1 MTCNAGAEVESEP
14 SMTAS
19 IAMALVFAALD
30 PQHTAWTAL
39 LQRHVHAG
47 AVDYAGLKKDEGEL
61 DAYLRQLASVKRDEF
76 DAFGRGAQLAFR
88 INAYNAFAVRLILD
102 HYPVASIRDIGFL
115 PGAAFR
121 SSFIPFLGESVSL
134 DEVEAGLRQMGDPRI
149 HFAIVCASK
158 SCPELRAEAYQSAD
172 LDRQLE
178 DATERF
184 LSDRSKNRV
193 EGGTL
198 YLSSIFKWYRD
209 DFTRAAGSLEGY
221 VAGHGLR
228 GERIG
233 FLDYD
238 WSLNGK

>member
-1 MTCNAGAEVESEP
+1 
-14 SMTAS
+14 MTAPL
-19 IAMALVFAALD
+19 AMALMLAALD
-30 PQHTAWTAL
+30 SQHGAWTAL

-47 AVDYAGLKKDEGEL
+47 EVDYSGLKKDQGEL

-76 DAFGRGAQLAFR
+76 DGLGRGAQLALR
-88 INAYNAFAVRLILD
+88 INAYNAYAVRLILD
-102 HYPVASIRDIGFL
+102 HYPVGSIRDIGFL

-121 SSFIPFLGESVSL
+121 LSFIPLLGELVSL
-134 DEVEAGLRQMGDPRI
+134 NDVEAALRQMADPRI

-158 SCPELRAEAYQSAD
+158 SCPELRPEAYRGAD

-184 LSDRSKNRV
+184 LRNRSKNRV
-193 EGGTL
+193 EGGRL

-209 DFTRAAGSLEGY
+209 DFTRAAGSLEAY

-228 GERIG
+228 GERIE

>member
-1 MTCNAGAEVESEP
+1 
-14 SMTAS
+14 MTAS
-19 IAMALVFAALD
+19 IAIALIFAALD
-30 PQHTAWTAL
+30 PQHAAWTSL
-39 LQRHVHAG
+39 LQRYVHAG
-47 AVDYAGLKKDEGEL
+47 EVDYTGLKKDEGAL

-88 INAYNAFAVRLILD
+88 INAYNAYAVRLILD
-102 HYPVASIRDIGFL
+102 HHPVGSIREIGLL

-121 SSFIPFLGESVSL
+121 SSFIPLLGESVSL
-134 DEVEAGLRQMGDPRI
+134 NQIEAALREMGEPRI

-158 SCPELRAEAYQSAD
+158 SCPELRGEAYVGAD

-178 DATERF
+178 DATQRF
-184 LSDRSKNRV
+184 LRDRSKNRV

-209 DFTRAAGSLEGY
+209 DFTRAAGSLETY
-221 VAGHGLR
+221 VAGRGLR
-228 GERIG
+228 GERVE